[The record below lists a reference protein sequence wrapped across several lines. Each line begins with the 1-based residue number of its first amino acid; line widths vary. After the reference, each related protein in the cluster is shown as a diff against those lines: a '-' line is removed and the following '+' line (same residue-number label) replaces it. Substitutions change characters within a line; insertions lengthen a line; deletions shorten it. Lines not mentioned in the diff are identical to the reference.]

1 MGILEVFTGISAGV
15 KEKGLSAVMEWQKAV
30 NAERERLREEAYEA
44 VNAYRQS
51 RAEAVKK
58 ITQKI
63 ADLTAEGE
71 AAEEQERRLTASL
84 AAATVRDDTGAID
97 ATRKK
102 LEKLETDKAVRE
114 RMITALRET
123 TVFGSEEL
131 YMAAEEKHSDYIV
144 FLQALKLLYNQ
155 YGDFYMLAKEQKEM
169 AEKLIDA
176 AVEFRAVANDGF
188 SGITGDERGA
198 RIPAPVGGNSLPV
211 TNGLTHSVRIV

>member
-30 NAERERLREEAYEA
+30 NAERERLREEAAEA

-51 RAEAVKK
+51 RADAVKK

-71 AAEEQERRLTASL
+71 AAEEQERKLTSSL

-131 YMAAEEKHSDYIV
+131 YMAAEEKHNAYTEY
-144 FLQALKLLYNQ
+144 LQRLRGIYDGLY
-155 YGDFYMLAKEQKEM
+155 DLAKDQEIMAKELKDT
-169 AEKLIDA
+169 AFS
-176 AVEFRAVANDGF
+176 FRAFAHDGF
-188 SGITGDERGA
+188 ESITGDEKGE
-198 RIPAPVGGNSLPV
+198 RIPTPEGGNSLPV
-211 TNGLTHSVRIV
+211 TNGFTHSVRIG

>member
-1 MGILEVFTGISAGV
+1 MEILEVFTGISAGV

-30 NAERERLREEAYEA
+30 NAERERLREEAAEA

-51 RAEAVKK
+51 RADAVKK

-71 AAEEQERRLTASL
+71 AAEEQERKLTSSL

-144 FLQALKLLYNQ
+144 FLQALNGIYDELYN
-155 YGDFYMLAKEQKEM
+155 LADEQGKM
-169 AEKLIDA
+169 AESLKDA
-176 AVEFRAVANDGF
+176 AVAFRPIGHDGF
-188 SGITGDERGA
+188 SSITGDEKGE
-198 RIPAPVGGNSLPV
+198 RIPAPEGGNSLPV
-211 TNGLTHSVRIV
+211 TNGFTHSIRIG